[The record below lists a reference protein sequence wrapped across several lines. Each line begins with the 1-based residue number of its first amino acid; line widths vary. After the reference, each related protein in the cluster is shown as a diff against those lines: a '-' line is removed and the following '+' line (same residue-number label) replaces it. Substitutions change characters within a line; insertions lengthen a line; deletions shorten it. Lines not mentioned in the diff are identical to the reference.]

1 MKLPSSDYDLEHRVT
16 YRLALLSARNTRSV
30 LDLYR
35 KHGLTVAAWRALSL
49 IGHHEPIHP
58 SNISE
63 RSSVDPDK
71 VTRAVD
77 ALVARGYVARNGD
90 SRDRRRV
97 VLTLTPRGRKVYVE
111 IEGVRRRIEERF
123 LGVLSAAE
131 KRQFL
136 ALLGRLEEQG
146 RRLFTGRDAWKAIV
160 GGGVAGESPAPA
172 RRTR

>member
-1 MKLPSSDYDLEHRVT
+1 MKLPASDYDLENRVT

-30 LDLYR
+30 LQLYR
-35 KHGLTVAAWRALSL
+35 KHGLTVAAWRAFSL

-58 SNISE
+58 SSISE

-77 ALVARGYVARNGD
+77 ALVARGYVARDGD
-90 SRDRRRV
+90 SKDRRRV
-97 VLTLTPRGRKVYVE
+97 VLTLTPRGRKVYAE

-123 LGVLSAAE
+123 LGVLSPSE

-146 RRLFTGRDAWKAIV
+146 RKLFTGRDAWKSIV
-160 GGGVAGESPAPA
+160 GDGAEERPA
-172 RRTR
+172 RRKSM

>member
-1 MKLPSSDYDLEHRVT
+1 MKLPVSEYDLEHRVT

-77 ALVARGYVARNGD
+77 ALVTRGYVARDGD
-90 SRDRRRV
+90 RQDRRRV
-97 VLTLTPRGRKVYVE
+97 VLTLTPRGRKVYAE

-123 LGVLSAAE
+123 LGVLSAPE

-136 ALLGRLEEQG
+136 MLLGKLEAQG
-146 RRLFTGRDAWKAIV
+146 RKLFTGKDAWKAIV
-160 GGGVAGESPAPA
+160 GDGADAGPAAPA
-172 RRTR
+172 RRPR